1 MQPSIEAIEGHH
13 EVHKGLDTYRVTGTP
28 NHGPA
33 FTVYVASHE
42 IRSGRVEY
50 RTAATPDFHRY
61 SYYQKHRTFESAVKA
76 ANNRV
81 KRYLRMHR
89 RPFGIH
95 AQPATAAA

>member
-13 EVHKGLDTYRVTGTP
+13 EVHSGIDTYRVTGTP

-33 FTVYVASHE
+33 FTVYVIAH
-42 IRSGRVEY
+42 GKTY
-50 RTAATPDFHRY
+50 RTTATATDDG
-61 SYYQKHRTFESAVKA
+61 SYYQNHHTFESAVKA

-89 RPFGIH
+89 KPFGIH
-95 AQPATAAA
+95 ALPATAAA